1 MKVKYDLHIHSGLS
15 PCAENDMS
23 PINILAMSSVK
34 GLNMIAISDH
44 NAIDNVKVTVELG
57 NLLHIT
63 VVPAIELQTSE
74 DIHMLCLFKKVEDL
88 ENFFKEVKLQQ
99 VVNNEQIFGEQI
111 IYDEDGK
118 DVSHL
123 DNLLLVAS
131 NIPSYKIKSIITKYD
146 GVAIPAHI
154 DIESNSMLNIL
165 GNVDEEFRVVEISS
179 HATKEFKEKY
189 SNRLELFNSDAHT
202 LVDIGKQEGKLN
214 LRKNTAECLIEYLK
228 HYE

>member
-23 PINILAMSSVK
+23 PINILAMSSVQ

-118 DVSHL
+118 DISHL
-123 DNLLLVAS
+123 ENLLLVAS
-131 NIPSYKIKSIITKYD
+131 NIPSYKIKSIIQKYD

-154 DIESNSMLNIL
+154 DRESNSMLNIL

-179 HATKEFKEKY
+179 SASQEFINKY

-202 LVDIGKQEGKLN
+202 LVDIGKQEGTLN
-214 LRKNTAECLIEYLK
+214 LRKNTAECLVEYLK